1 MSTSR
6 TELTVNGLEISVYGL
21 TEYKKLNEGSP
32 AAVMFAMHGRTN
44 NKTQMEAVS
53 QVLCS
58 LNGRKGGQ
66 QLQRHL
72 LVVTFDHLN
81 HGSRLVDKTRNLGW
95 TKGKNNNPT
104 NGIDQWSMMS
114 AAAQTVSA
122 LIDVLEYYL
131 FGPHQQPVEV
141 WGCLGF
147 SMGAHASYITAANG
161 MLFYIYVYI
170 YIIYRF
176 FY

>member
-6 TELTVNGLEISVYGL
+6 TELTVNGLELSVYGL

-58 LNGRKGGQ
+58 LNGNKGGQ
-66 QLQRHL
+66 QLQRYL

-81 HGSRLVDKTRNLGW
+81 HGSRLVDKNRNLHGQKAK
-95 TKGKNNNPT
+95 TTIPLMPLT
-104 NGIDQWSMMS
+104 NG
-114 AAAQTVSA
+114 V
-122 LIDVLEYYL
+122 
-131 FGPHQQPVEV
+131 
-141 WGCLGF
+141 
-147 SMGAHASYITAANG
+147 
-161 MLFYIYVYI
+161 
-170 YIIYRF
+170 
-176 FY
+176 